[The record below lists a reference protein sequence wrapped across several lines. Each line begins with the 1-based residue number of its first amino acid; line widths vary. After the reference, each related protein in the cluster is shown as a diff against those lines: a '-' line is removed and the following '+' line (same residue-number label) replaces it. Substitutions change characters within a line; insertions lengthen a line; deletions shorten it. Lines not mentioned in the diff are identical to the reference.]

1 MLKAGEQFELVKDKH
16 GFVIGG
22 MDGIEYREYELT
34 LTPGSKLFLYTD
46 GVPEAINASN
56 EMFGTERM
64 LTALNSEPSAAP
76 ETILKNV
83 REAVD
88 RFSMDAE
95 QFDDM
100 TMLCVEYKGAENM
113 CKCSKELVVPAE
125 IEKLPEVL
133 AFIESQLDEMECPV
147 KAQMQIS
154 VASEEVFVNIANYAY
169 KPGSGTATVHVMHT
183 TDPAMAAIT
192 FIDSG
197 TPFNPLE
204 KDDPDISLS
213 AEEREIGGLGIYMTK
228 KTMDDVSYEYKDG
241 QNRLTIIKRF

>member
-1 MLKAGEQFELVKDKH
+1 M
-16 GFVIGG
+16 
-22 MDGIEYREYELT
+22 R
-34 LTPGSKLFLYTD
+34 
-46 GVPEAINASN
+46 
-56 EMFGTERM
+56 
-64 LTALNSEPSAAP
+64 
-76 ETILKNV
+76 
-83 REAVD
+83 
-88 RFSMDAE
+88 
-95 QFDDM
+95 
-100 TMLCVEYKGAENM
+100 
-113 CKCSKELVVPAE
+113 KCSKELVVPAE

-133 AFIESQLDEMECPV
+133 AFIESQLDEMECPM

-169 KPGSGTATVHVMHT
+169 KPGSGTAAVHVMHT
-183 TDPAMAAIT
+183 TDPAMASIT